1 MKARVVAVAI
11 VAGVVFT
18 AAGVYA
24 RPTPEARPS
33 SRYPSAAC
41 GSERWT
47 VKTLSDAAA
56 AKIDLAKLKTTTVE
70 GLRHL
75 RVPKNLKAT
84 SARRAG
90 AEKSVYTVQG
100 LLMSMKREED
110 SDIHL
115 VIADPKLGGSMIVE
129 LPSEACNGAAAP
141 AARLMMTQARVD
153 LAAAC
158 GGEPGARAVTL
169 TGSATITGIG
179 FFDLIHGQAG
189 VGPNGIELHPVL
201 SFTSA
206 NCQRIAVKHRG

>member
-1 MKARVVAVAI
+1 MNPRALAVAT
-11 VAGVVFT
+11 AAALTFA

-24 RPTPEARPS
+24 RATPDARLS
-33 SRYPSAAC
+33 TAYPSAAC
-41 GSERWT
+41 GSERWA
-47 VKTLSDAAA
+47 VKTLMDPAAA
-56 AKIDLAKLKTTTVE
+56 NINLAKVKTTTVE

-75 RVPKNLKAT
+75 KVPKNLKAT
-84 SARRAG
+84 SKRRAG
-90 AEKSVYTVQG
+90 AERTVYGVQG

-115 VIADPKLGGSMIVE
+115 VIADPRLGGSMIVE
-129 LPSEACNGAAAP
+129 FPADACDGAALP

-158 GGEPGARAVTL
+158 GGEPAGTAVTL
-169 TGSATITGIG
+169 TGSATMTGVG

-189 VGPNGIELHPVL
+189 VAPNGIELHPVL
-201 SFTSA
+201 SFASA

>member
-1 MKARVVAVAI
+1 MKTRVLAVAI

-33 SRYPSAAC
+33 IRFPSAAC

-47 VKTLSDAAA
+47 VKTMTDAAA
-56 AKIDLAKLKTTTVE
+56 AKIDLAKVKATTVE

-75 RVPKNLKAT
+75 KVPKNLTAT
-84 SARRAG
+84 SKRRAG
-90 AEKSVYTVQG
+90 AEKTLYTVQA
-100 LLMSMKREED
+100 LLMSMKREDD

-115 VIADPKLGGSMIVE
+115 VIADPRLGGSMIVE
-129 LPSEACNGAAAP
+129 FPSDACDGAAVP

-158 GGEPGARAVTL
+158 GGEPGASAVTL
-169 TGSATITGIG
+169 TGNATITGVG
-179 FFDLIHGQAG
+179 FFDPIHGQAG
-189 VGPNGIELHPVL
+189 VGPNGIELHPAL
-201 SFTSA
+201 SFASV
-206 NCQRIAVKHRG
+206 NCQRVAVKHRG